1 MENEI
6 FGFEIGLGFGEP
18 GSTHPP
24 RIPRSIPFRGSG
36 AGCKSCH
43 HNHRLEY
50 NVG

>member
-6 FGFEIGLGFGEP
+6 FRFEIGLGFGER
-18 GSTHPP
+18 GSTPP
-24 RIPRSIPFRGSG
+24 TRIPIPFRGSG

-43 HNHRLEY
+43 HNHRVEY